1 VSSAHRDPSS
11 YGEVD
16 PFDLPDW
23 LGVEQVTWA
32 ADVGLGSGHLVEG
45 TLTADGREAISCDL
59 LAVDDAYPAPV
70 APDSLRVRVHRLWRH
85 GEVLLL
91 SDAGRVVLALP
102 GSRLDAETVLE
113 AVGRLAR
120 AVGATGG
127 YGVRLGVDTH
137 RRG

>member
-45 TLTADGREAISCDL
+45 TLTADGRAPIGCDL

-70 APDSLRVRVHRLWRH
+70 APDSLRVRVHQLWRH